1 MIQLKSI
8 NKRYLHEHVLENIT
22 CTLPD
27 TGFVSLVGPS
37 GCGKSTLLHIIA
49 GLDHDYS
56 GEVIYEKNKKVSIIF
71 QDFHLIPWLSINNN
85 IRLYDY
91 FHKSSYILDETLT
104 KQFKNTSVNDL
115 SLGQRQR
122 TAIERALYYDPDI
135 ILCDEPTSA
144 LDPEM
149 VKGVLEVIKELA
161 NQGMTIVIVTHEMGF
176 AREVSDRVFFM
187 DGGILAEKGT
197 PEQIFSHPQNPRTQE
212 FLSKVLY

>member
-135 ILCDEPTSA
+135 ILCDEPTAS
-144 LDPEM
+144 LDPDNAERVLKILKQRSHSSLILFVSHDEAS
-149 VKGVLEVIKELA
+149 VK
-161 NQGMTIVIVTHEMGF
+161 QY
-176 AREVSDRVFFM
+176 SDRIIEM
-187 DGGILAEKGT
+187 KDG
-197 PEQIFSHPQNPRTQE
+197 
-212 FLSKVLY
+212 